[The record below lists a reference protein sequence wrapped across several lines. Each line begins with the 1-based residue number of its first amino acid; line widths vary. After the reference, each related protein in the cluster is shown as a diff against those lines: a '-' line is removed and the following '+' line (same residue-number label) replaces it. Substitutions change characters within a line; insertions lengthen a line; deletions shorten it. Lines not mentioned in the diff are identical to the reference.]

1 VGDAVSVQEREDGVG
16 EEPSSARL
24 RLLLG
29 RRATAGLGSAQLLGG
44 RDGLARETTTQGRGG
59 WEGARATERSRLSGV
74 RWHLA
79 GRRCTGAVQI
89 RIRDGARLFGFQF
102 SATASSGGVEWWW

>member
-1 VGDAVSVQEREDGVG
+1 MWAMLFQFKRERGDGVG

-24 RLLLG
+24 RLLLGVG

-89 RIRDGARLFGFQF
+89 RIRDFSFQQ
-102 SATASSGGVEWWW
+102 AVVKWWW